1 VTISMSDAA
10 ISWAQSGAT
19 LNSQHMA
26 VMLSATTADIRKM
39 ALAAEEQLADANTYQ
54 VEIHTRDGRL
64 TNSAS
69 PQSLPC

>member
-1 VTISMSDAA
+1 
-10 ISWAQSGAT
+10 
-19 LNSQHMA
+19 MA